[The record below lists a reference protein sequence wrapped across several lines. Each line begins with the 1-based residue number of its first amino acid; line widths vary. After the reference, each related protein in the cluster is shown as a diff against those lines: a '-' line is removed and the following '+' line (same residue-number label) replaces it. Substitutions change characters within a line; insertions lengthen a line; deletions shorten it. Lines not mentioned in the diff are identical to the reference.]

1 MRKPFIDQ
9 SYKLGILGGGQ
20 LGKMLCQSASR
31 WGLHTHVLDASKDF
45 PAATVCDNFTEGDF
59 KDFEDVVRFGQSMDA
74 VTIEIES
81 VNSEGLRALREKGVV
96 VHPSPESL
104 DVIKDKG
111 LQKQFYL
118 DRGLPTAKFQLYDG
132 KAEIQNEVNS
142 GNRAFPFVIK
152 ARRDGYDGRG
162 VAIIRSQED
171 LDSCFDTPCLVE
183 PLLDLEL
190 EISVVVARNIQGEIK
205 SFPTVGMHFY
215 PIANLVDYLY
225 CPSGIGLALERKA
238 MQIAQAAIEGLD
250 ICGLLAVEMFVTSD
264 GNILINEVAPRPH
277 NSGHHTIEA
286 MSVSQFEQ
294 HIRGV
299 TGLPLADPILRSPA
313 VMINILGS
321 QGYTGDAVYEGI
333 SESLALGDVH
343 VHLYGKQITK
353 PFRKMGHATILA
365 SDLEQAIEK
374 AKLVRDQINVIS

>member
-31 WGLHTHVLDASKDF
+31 WGLHTHILDTSRDF
-45 PAATVCDNFTEGDF
+45 PAGAVCDSFTEGNF
-59 KDFEDVVRFGQSMDA
+59 KDFDDVVAFGQSMDA

-81 VNSEGLRALREKGVV
+81 VNSDGLRALRDNGVI

-104 DVIKDKG
+104 DIIKDKG
-111 LQKQFYL
+111 LQKAFYVEI
-118 DRGLPTAKFQLYDG
+118 GLPTASFELFDKKSEVQALVDSG
-132 KAEIQNEVNS
+132 KRN
-142 GNRAFPFVIK
+142 FPFVVK

-162 VAIIRSQED
+162 VAMIRNQED
-171 LDSCFDTPCLVE
+171 LDNCFDTPCLVE
-183 PLLDLEL
+183 PLIDLEL
-190 EISVVVARNIQGEIK
+190 EISVVVARNIHGEIK

-225 CPSGIGLALERKA
+225 CPSGIGPSLESEA

-250 ICGLLAVEMFVTSD
+250 ICGLLAVEMFVTSN
-264 GNILINEVAPRPH
+264 GEILINEVAPRPH

-286 MSVSQFEQ
+286 LSVSQFEQ

-299 TGLPLADPILRSPA
+299 VGLPLADPVLRSPA

-321 QGYTGDAVYEGI
+321 EGHTGDAIYQGI
-333 SESLALGDVH
+333 TESLALGDVH
-343 VHLYGKQITK
+343 IHLYGKQITK
-353 PFRKMGHATILA
+353 PFRKMGHSTILA
-365 SDLEQAIEK
+365 PDLEQAIEK
-374 AKLVRDQINVIS
+374 AKFVRDLIKVIS

>member
-1 MRKPFIDQ
+1 MRRPFKDQ

-31 WGLHTHVLDASKDF
+31 WGLHTHILDTSKDF
-45 PAATVCDNFTEGDF
+45 PAGAVCDSFTEGDF
-59 KDFEDVVRFGQSMDA
+59 KNFEDVVAFGQSMDA

-81 VNSEGLRALREKGVV
+81 VNSDGLRALREKGVV

-104 DVIKDKG
+104 DIIKDKG
-111 LQKQFYL
+111 LQKQFY
-118 DRGLPTAKFQLYDG
+118 RENGLPTATFELFEC
-132 KAEIQNEVNS
+132 KADLMAEVTS
-142 GNRAFPFVIK
+142 GDRSFPFVVK

-162 VAIIRSQED
+162 VAMIRNQDD
-171 LDSCFDTPCLVE
+171 LDNCFDKPLLVE

-190 EISVVVARNIQGEIK
+190 EISVVVARNIQGEVK

-225 CPSGIGLALERKA
+225 CPSGIGPALESEA
-238 MQIAQAAIEGLD
+238 IQIAQSAIEGLD
-250 ICGLLAVEMFVTSD
+250 ICGLLAVEMFVTRS
-264 GNILINEVAPRPH
+264 GEILINEVAPRPH

-286 MSVSQFEQ
+286 TSVSQFEQ

-299 TGLPLADPILRSPA
+299 VGLPLADPVLRSPA

-321 QGYTGDAVYEGI
+321 EGYTGDAIYQGI
-333 SESLALGDVH
+333 PESLALGDVH

-365 SDLEQAIEK
+365 PNLEQAIEK
-374 AKLVRDQINVIS
+374 SKLVRSQIKVVA

>member
-1 MRKPFIDQ
+1 MRKPFIDK
-9 SYKLGILGGGQ
+9 SYTLGILGGGQ

-31 WGLHTHVLDASKDF
+31 WGLQTHILDTSKDF
-45 PAATVCDNFTEGDF
+45 PAGAVCDSFTEGNF
-59 KDFEDVVRFGQSMDA
+59 KDFDDVVAFGQSMDA

-81 VNSEGLRALREKGVV
+81 VNSDGLRVLREKGVL

-104 DVIKDKG
+104 DIIKDKG
-111 LQKQFYL
+111 LQKQFYVEM
-118 DRGLPTAKFQLYDG
+118 GLPTAEFELLGNKSEVQDEIDSG
-132 KAEIQNEVNS
+132 KRS
-142 GNRAFPFVIK
+142 FPFVVK

-162 VAIIRSQED
+162 VAIIRNQVD
-171 LDSCFDTPCLVE
+171 LDNCFDTPCLVE

-190 EISVVVARNIQGEIK
+190 EISVVVARNIHGEVK

-225 CPSGIGLALERKA
+225 CPSGIGPALESEA
-238 MQIAQAAIEGLD
+238 IQIAQAAIEGLD
-250 ICGLLAVEMFVTSD
+250 ICGLLAVEMFVTTD
-264 GNILINEVAPRPH
+264 GEILINEVAPRPH

-286 MSVSQFEQ
+286 LSVSQFEQ

-299 TGLPLADPILRSPA
+299 MGLPLADPVLRSPA

-321 QGYTGDAVYEGI
+321 EGHTGDAIYEGI
-333 SESLALGDVH
+333 TESLALGDVH
-343 VHLYGKQITK
+343 IHLYGKQITK

-365 SDLEQAIEK
+365 PDLEQAIEK
-374 AKLVRDQINVIS
+374 AKLVRDKIKVIS